1 MEQNTPKFR
10 LRLNLFDG
18 IVLVLALAVA
28 AFLVWTALKPAAP
41 VQADPTV
48 QDTVRYTVRFRRWA
62 SGTSVLIQPGD
73 QIADNIKNYEIGQVV
88 SAEAVPALV
97 QVLDHDN
104 RRIVWA

>member
-48 QDTVRYTVRFRRWA
+48 QDTVR
-62 SGTSVLIQPGD
+62 
-73 QIADNIKNYEIGQVV
+73 
-88 SAEAVPALV
+88 
-97 QVLDHDN
+97 
-104 RRIVWA
+104 